1 MPGPKVLAGH
11 ASYSRPPVQ
20 EGKGFIV
27 ASPPMAV
34 RAGLK
39 TRLRHAAIE
48 DEIKRRVAREL
59 HDRVVQTLTAMLVE
73 LESFK
78 HKPVGWED
86 VQRQLDSV
94 QGSTREVLTSLRQ
107 LLHDLRGEES
117 LGDTF
122 VDAVG
127 SLVSRFDEKT
137 GISARLTVLPGWPD
151 ELTPVSSVNLYRLIE
166 EALTNVRMHSR
177 AQNVTVTLQ
186 PYSDAELSVA
196 VWDDGRGVDAT
207 ETRRVGLGT
216 IGMQERALFLGGHV
230 RIESQPG
237 GGTTVLAVVPIR
249 VRTEEPPHVLEP
261 AQPEGPASE
270 TVAGRAIRV
279 LIADDQTLFR
289 AGLARL
295 LDEDPRVVVVG
306 QAVDGG
312 DAIKQAATLKPDVVL
327 MDVKMPSVDGIE
339 ATRKILEADPG
350 VKIIILT
357 TLETDSQ
364 VIQVLKAGASGH
376 VLKDSSPQ
384 AIVSGIVAV
393 MSGERVMASTV
404 ANRVLEMLTGATT
417 AKEFY
422 DGLTA
427 REIEILRLLAN
438 GMANKQIAYRLK
450 ISDKTVRNH
459 VSNTYEKLGIYD
471 RSQAVLYAVKKGL
484 VEV

>member
-1 MPGPKVLAGH
+1 M
-11 ASYSRPPVQ
+11 
-20 EGKGFIV
+20 
-27 ASPPMAV
+27 ASPPIAV
-34 RAGLK
+34 RAGIK

-59 HDRVVQTLTAMLVE
+59 HDRVAQTLTTMLVE

-78 HKPVGWED
+78 DQPVGWDD
-86 VQRQLDSV
+86 VRRKLDSV
-94 QGSTREVLTSLRQ
+94 QTSTRDVLANLRQ
-107 LLHDLRGEES
+107 LLHDLRGEEV

-122 VDAVG
+122 VESVG
-127 SLVSRFDEKT
+127 SLVSRFEEKT
-137 GISARLTVLPGWPD
+137 GIAARLTVLPGWPP
-151 ELTPVSSVNLYRLIE
+151 ELTPSSCMNLYRLIE
-166 EALTNVRMHSR
+166 EALTNVRLHSGAR
-177 AQNVTVTLQ
+177 AATVVLQ
-186 PYSDAELSVA
+186 PLSDTELSVS
-196 VWDDGRGVDAT
+196 VWDDGRGVDAHDGW
-207 ETRRVGLGT
+207 RLGLGT
-216 IGMQERALFLGGHV
+216 IGMKERALFLGGEL
-230 RIESQPG
+230 RIESQAG
-237 GGTTVLAVVPIR
+237 GGTTVQAILPRQAQINPAPR
-249 VRTEEPPHVLEP
+249 VLEP
-261 AQPEGPASE
+261 ADPEAAAS
-270 TVAGRAIRV
+270 TVATKAIRV

-312 DAIKQAATLKPDVVL
+312 DAIKQAAKLKPDVIL
-327 MDVKMPSVDGIE
+327 MDIKMPSVDGIE

-350 VKIIILT
+350 VKIVVLT

-393 MSGERVMASTV
+393 MTGERVMASTV

-417 AKEFY
+417 SKEFY
-422 DGLTA
+422 DGLTT

>member
-1 MPGPKVLAGH
+1 M
-11 ASYSRPPVQ
+11 
-20 EGKGFIV
+20 
-27 ASPPMAV
+27 ASPPIAV
-34 RAGLK
+34 RAGVK
-39 TRLRHAAIE
+39 TRLQHAAIE
-48 DEIKRRVAREL
+48 DEIKQRVAREL
-59 HDRVVQTLTAMLVE
+59 HDRVAQTLTGMLVE

-78 HKPVGWED
+78 TQPVGWED
-86 VQRQLDSV
+86 VRRQLDSV
-94 QGSTREVLTSLRQ
+94 QNSTRQVLTSLRQ
-107 LLHDLRGEES
+107 LLHDLRGEEP

-127 SLVSRFDEKT
+127 SLVSQFGEKT
-137 GISARLTVLPGWPD
+137 GISAQLTVLPGWPP
-151 ELTPVSSVNLYRLIE
+151 ELEPTSSVNLYRLIE

-177 AQNVTVTLQ
+177 AQSVTVTLQ
-186 PYSDAELSVA
+186 PHSDTELSVA
-196 VWDDGRGVDAT
+196 VWDDGRGVDPSEA
-207 ETRRVGLGT
+207 RRVGLGT
-216 IGMQERALFLGGHV
+216 IGMKERAALLGGEL
-230 RIESQPG
+230 RIASLPG
-237 GGTTVLAVVPIR
+237 GGTTVLAVVPTRIH
-249 VRTEEPPHVLEP
+249 TEQAPHVLQPADPVSEP
-261 AQPEGPASE
+261 APSDGAASR
-270 TVAGRAIRV
+270 TVAARAIRV

-306 QAVDGG
+306 QAADGA
-312 DAIKQAATLKPDVVL
+312 DAIKHAAQLKPDVVL
-327 MDVKMPSVDGIE
+327 MDIKMPGVDGIE

-376 VLKDSSPQ
+376 VLKDSSAQ

-393 MSGERVMASTV
+393 MTGERVMASTV
-404 ANRVLEMLTGATT
+404 ANRVLEMLTGTTT

-422 DGLTA
+422 DGLTT